1 MALQTTTLRPGWRMK
16 MTIIIVVLTAFGL
29 WGLYDATVAYP
40 ARGERVAR
48 LMEYRYL
55 VKAAGDPSRP
65 RPIPARTVSIEDPS
79 ATLEQLRRRERDGT
93 LGDGLDANRLQWLRA
108 LAVIGRLDPDQ
119 TTYTDDGGARD
130 PDTRLQE
137 LAQEWANA
145 TGQPKL
151 LHAYDILFQ
160 WVIFFVCIAVALW
173 CVLLLLR
180 TARVR
185 YAYDPQTKTLVLPNG
200 EKITPADLKEIDKR
214 RWHKFYVT
222 LVIRDDHPTLG
233 GRRIELDLYRRSP
246 IEDWVLEMEKEAFG
260 TEEHPQETPSEDG
273 DAQDGGEQRS

>member
-16 MTIIIVVLTAFGL
+16 MVVIIVVLTAFGF

-40 ARGERVAR
+40 KRGERVAR

-55 VKAAGDPSRP
+55 VKAAGGETNP
-65 RPIPARTVSIEDPS
+65 RSIPARTVSIEDPS

-108 LAVIGRLDPDQ
+108 LSVIGRLDPAE
-119 TTYTDDGGARD
+119 TTYVDDGGSRD

-151 LHAYDILFQ
+151 LHAYDIFFQ
-160 WVIFFVCIAVALW
+160 WVIFFVCIAFALW
-173 CVLLLLR
+173 CVILLVR

-185 YAYDPQTKTLVLPNG
+185 YSYDPETKTLVLPNG
-200 EKITPADLKEIDKR
+200 AKIAPGDLKEVDKR

-233 GRRIELDLYRRSP
+233 GRRIDLDLYRRSP

-260 TEEHPQETPSEDG
+260 EEEQQTQEEPSSAEGTKDG
-273 DAQDGGEQRS
+273 E